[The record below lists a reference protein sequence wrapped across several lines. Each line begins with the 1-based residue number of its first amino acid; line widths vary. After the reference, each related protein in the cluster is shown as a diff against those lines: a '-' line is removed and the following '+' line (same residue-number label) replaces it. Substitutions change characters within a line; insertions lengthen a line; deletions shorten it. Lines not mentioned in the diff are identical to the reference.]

1 MDIHCYPRI
10 QRAFVSVNIENNKF
24 VFSNRLTWAFII
36 LLLEKI
42 YKVAYIILN
51 FVDWKENIHF
61 VLGCVDLNLALHID
75 EPLIGNA

>member
-1 MDIHCYPRI
+1 
-10 QRAFVSVNIENNKF
+10 
-24 VFSNRLTWAFII
+24 
-36 LLLEKI
+36 LEKI

-61 VLGCVDLNLALHID
+61 ALGCVDLNLALHID